1 MPEGSGFK
9 PLGKGFPG
17 ISPDKAGQDLALLPR
32 SAALFFILYQIRL
45 FVRDLADTPVF
56 VTTLAAAFIVSRS
69 LARKRLAPPASLLIL
84 ALIPWTIRFFV
95 ALPRLFFTGPAVLL
109 DSLLLDLDRNNFVS
123 LFPFYWAAFTT
134 YFSSRSRTFLRGDI
148 IAADALLLVMLS
160 VASTADIEW
169 YRWPVLKI
177 ALFAGVIFLQI
188 LSLILSLPPEYG
200 LQKKEGI
207 SAGFALLVL
216 VLLGGVLFIRP
227 SQEGAVNQGGGL
239 LEPKLFRFDFSQVL
253 RLESEISM
261 SDDLVFI
268 VKKDPED
275 THILLRR
282 SVLSGY
288 DGRQGFYRHELID
301 EKAHPQRLPD
311 RTTALDAG
319 VREVYRLTDQEY
331 YLVNFDSSALIAM
344 NEPVRVIPFET
355 WDASS
360 FSVAYE
366 VQSRVSEALPFE
378 LFDAVREEP
387 GPEVLEMSPEE
398 YAWYTEYGGDER
410 FAAFAREITGGVGN
424 YWEKVQMIY
433 ERLKYGEYR
442 YSLKPG
448 IAPDGDQL
456 GYFLFQAKKG
466 YCSYYAFAMTLLLRS
481 LGIPSR
487 VAAGF
492 FIEPETNTF
501 DYYPVRTDMAH
512 AWVEVWYPGQG
523 WIEYDPTSNTLA
535 ADEEFRFSSGVPQDL
550 FERLM
555 KEILDNRS
563 RLTPKEGTGEEGG
576 PSYLAALGNRALRV
590 LGKNL
595 SLFLVLSLALWFLL
609 IRVRFLLASA
619 LTRNPRRGTTRLWRH
634 ILRRLRLGGFKRGP
648 GEAEPD
654 WIRGLEDPFPGLYG
668 LYQKTAAARFAP
680 EYTREDRRAL
690 KAGYVL
696 FSGNYRR
703 SVPPGRRLLAWVL
716 PPLALLLGP
725 WGPAGRGG
733 SGVSGGGGPSGDG
746 TTPQGSGGRAGA
758 WVLLLF
764 FPLLTLLASDSLGA
778 QNQLEEA
785 DRLYRQALEAQN
797 AEFWERAIE
806 LFNRGNELYPQDVR
820 FPWSLGDLYYSRRL
834 YGLAWDEYRK
844 AERVLPED
852 PSLLYYLSRT
862 AGYLNE
868 DAVSA
873 AYLERLLAIEP
884 DNRDAIGNLG
894 WMYYK
899 LHRLEDGERLLTE
912 ALGRFEGEMDFSM
925 TLGTIYSDMFRYDE
939 AKQAYLEAISAGEAL
954 GDRQFT
960 AVTHYN
966 LSILE
971 SRFYQFDRAFD
982 RTNASLAAQNRA
994 SGRLARGELFLRRL
1008 DFVRAFDEF
1017 REAYELDTSPLSKVN
1032 LAQSYQIAGRL
1043 EEARLYAEDCLRGE
1057 DLSWMLNYGIDPVRY
1072 KRDLHEILAETYEGL
1087 EKTEYFIPRGTIGE
1101 KISGLTRGIF
1111 YRFKATAHRWL
1122 FRKYSLIAARAYGVY
1137 AAGTEHPDAL
1147 IQYYN
1152 AFESYPRR
1160 ARDYLRQARDFEV
1173 PRIPE
1178 AEASYI
1184 LEEGILF
1191 RDSPSVVRALEN
1203 FDPLWERD
1211 MIAEAYG
1218 ELAEQIQA
1226 RRRTPRQAAELR
1238 DAAERLYALNRGAL
1252 RQRGIP
1258 LPVELSF
1265 EYPAAPGGAALSDR
1279 EARRA
1284 ERALEGMIR
1293 RAGFDPLPP
1302 GNRGSPGNSAALGGS
1317 GRPDDEPARFRL
1329 RIGLSGGA
1337 AGYSGACE
1345 LYDGGRG
1352 ITLFRQNIPLE
1363 SLSAAGAAAFARALG
1378 EAAFSGE

>member
-9 PLGKGFPG
+9 LLNGHPLRGHSPG
-17 ISPDKAGQDLALLPR
+17 GVCRDLALFFR

-45 FVRDLADTPVF
+45 FARDLAETSVF
-56 VTTLAAAFIVSRS
+56 IATLAAAFIASGT
-69 LARKRLAPPASLLIL
+69 LARRKLHPPAALLIL
-84 ALIPWTIRFFV
+84 ALTPWAIRFFI
-95 ALPRLFFTGPAVLL
+95 ALPRIFFTGPAVLP

-148 IAADALLLVMLS
+148 IAADTLLLILFSM
-160 VASTADIEW
+160 APAANIAW

-177 ALFAGVIFLQI
+177 ALFTGVLFLQI
-188 LSLILSLPPEYG
+188 LSLVLSLPPEYR

-207 SAGFALLVL
+207 SAGLALLVL
-216 VLLGGVLFIRP
+216 VLLGGILFIRP
-227 SQEGAVNQGGGL
+227 SQEGAVTRGGGL

-261 SDDLVFI
+261 TDDLVFI

-288 DGRQGFYRHELID
+288 DGKQGFYRHELID
-301 EKAHPQRLPD
+301 ERAHPQRLPD
-311 RTTALDAG
+311 RRTFTDAEA
-319 VREVYRLTDQEY
+319 RKTYRVTDQEY

-344 NEPVRVIPFET
+344 NEPVRVIPFES

-360 FSVAYE
+360 FSSAYE
-366 VQSRVSEALPFE
+366 IQSHASEALPFE
-378 LFDAVREEP
+378 LFDAVRGEP
-387 GPEVLEMSPEE
+387 GPEILDMSPEE

-410 FAAFAREITGGVGN
+410 FAAFAREITGGIGN
-424 YWEKVQMIY
+424 YWEKVQTIY

-456 GYFLFQAKKG
+456 GYFLFQSKKG

-481 LGIPSR
+481 LGIPAR

-492 FIEPETNTF
+492 FIDPQTNTF

-512 AWVEVWYPGQG
+512 AWVEVRFPGYG
-523 WIEYDPTSNTLA
+523 WIEYDPTSNILA
-535 ADEEFRFSSGVPQDL
+535 ENEEFRFSSGVPQDL

-563 RLTPKEGTGEEGG
+563 RLTPKEGSGEGG
-576 PSYLAALGNRALRV
+576 NTTNLAALGNRALRSLEKNWPV
-590 LGKNL
+590 LLLL
-595 SLFLVLSLALWFLL
+595 SLTIWFLL
-609 IRVRFLLASA
+609 IRTRFLLAAA
-619 LTRNPRRGTTRLWRH
+619 LTRNPRKGSIRLWKH
-634 ILRRLRLGGFKRGP
+634 LLVRLRLGGFRRMSGV
-648 GEAEPD
+648 AEPE
-654 WIRGLEDPFPGLYG
+654 WVRGLEGAFPGIYE
-668 LYQKTAAARFAP
+668 LYQKNAAARFAP
-680 EYTREDRRAL
+680 EYTREDHGNL
-690 KAGYVL
+690 KREYGI
-696 FSGNYRR
+696 FRGIYRR
-703 SVPPGRRLLAWVL
+703 SVPPGRRLLAWFL
-716 PPLALLLGP
+716 PPLALL
-725 WGPAGRGG
+725 
-733 SGVSGGGGPSGDG
+733 SGPSK
-746 TTPQGSGGRAGA
+746 TVRGA
-758 WVLLLF
+758 LVLFLF
-764 FPLLTLLASDSLGA
+764 LPLLALLVSDSLNA

-785 DRLYRQALEAQN
+785 NRLYREALDSQN

-834 YGLAWDEYRK
+834 YGLAWEEYRK
-844 AERVLPED
+844 AERLLPED
-852 PSLLYYLSRT
+852 PGLLYYLSRT

-899 LHRLEDGERLLTE
+899 LHRLEDGERLLTG
-912 ALGRFEGEMDFSM
+912 ALRRFDGEMDFSM

-939 AKQAYLEAISAGEAL
+939 AKMSYMKAIAAGESL

-982 RTNASLAAQNRA
+982 QTNASLAAQNRA
-994 SGRLARGELFLRRL
+994 SGRLAQGELFLRRL
-1008 DFVRAFDEF
+1008 EFGRAFDEF
-1017 REAYELDTSPLSKVN
+1017 QEAYEMDTSPLSKVN

-1072 KRDLHEILAETYEGL
+1072 KRDLHEILAETYAGL
-1087 EKTEYFIPRGTIGE
+1087 ERTEYLIPYGTIGE
-1101 KISGLTRGIF
+1101 NIRSLTRGIV
-1111 YRFKATAHRWL
+1111 YRFKAAVHRRL
-1122 FRKYSLIAARAYGVY
+1122 FRKYSLLAARAYGTH

-1152 AFESYPRR
+1152 AFEAYPRR
-1160 ARDYLRQARDFEV
+1160 ALAYLRRARDFEI

-1184 LEEGILF
+1184 FEEAGLLK
-1191 RDSPSVVRALEN
+1191 DSSGLLRALEN

-1211 MIAEAYG
+1211 MIAESYG
-1218 ELAEQIQA
+1218 KLAEQTRA
-1226 RRRTPRQAAELR
+1226 RRRTGDLR
-1238 DAAERLYALNRGAL
+1238 NAAERLYALNRGAL
-1252 RQRGIP
+1252 RQRGIV

-1265 EYPAAPGGAALSDR
+1265 EYPDSAASGAAGFSDR

-1284 ERALEGMIR
+1284 ARTLERMIR

-1302 GNRGSPGNSAALGGS
+1302 DSA
-1317 GRPDDEPARFRL
+1317 DEPGRFRL
-1329 RIGLSGGA
+1329 RIGLEGGETGY
-1337 AGYSGACE
+1337 AGICE

-1352 ITLFRQNIPLE
+1352 ITLFRRTIPLE
-1363 SLSAAGAAAFARALG
+1363 SLSSPSAAAFARALG
-1378 EAAFSGE
+1378 EAAFGGE